1 MKRLFAIFA
10 VLAAFTTSV
19 HADNDVDTPIT
30 FDQLPVT
37 AQQFIK
43 KNFPDAQVV
52 FAKKEQEFLWG
63 GKTDT
68 TYDVMFQNGAKLEFY
83 ENGDWKEIDCKYLA
97 VPAGIV
103 PEQILTVANGYH
115 PGLPV
120 VQIERDVREYEVKLI
135 NGVELTFDMRFNLT
149 DYDN

>member
-1 MKRLFAIFA
+1 M
-10 VLAAFTTSV
+10 
-19 HADNDVDTPIT
+19 
-30 FDQLPVT
+30 
-37 AQQFIK
+37 
-43 KNFPDAQVV
+43 V

-68 TYDVMFQNGAKLEFY
+68 TYDVMFQSGAKLEFY

-115 PGLPV
+115 PGLPI